1 MTIERLAEAP
11 LILYDARFGWADPT
25 RRQLAERAQ
34 RAGVTLEPEIEVE
47 YVEAALD
54 LAARGLG
61 DTIGTRRVALG
72 RGFARRLHN
81 VDFDPPVVDTFAFV
95 TRRNAHLSPAT
106 RAFMELAAK
115 RMEALGQRSP
125 GAD

>member
-1 MTIERLAEAP
+1 MTIERLAAAP

-34 RAGVTLEPEIEVE
+34 RAGVTLEPVIEVE

-61 DTIGTRRVALG
+61 DTIGTRRVGLG
-72 RGFARRLHN
+72 RGFARRLHS
-81 VDFDPPVVDTFAFV
+81 VGFDPPVVDTFAFV

-106 RAFMELAAK
+106 RAFMEIAGK
-115 RMEALGQRSP
+115 RLEALDRRGP
-125 GAD
+125 NAD